1 MGTQKEIS
9 KLLAFH
15 SAVPDMDPTCLP
27 GHGRLGGMNLH
38 GGLHSGNGMVPPY
51 QTLGGGLVMPERGGV
66 MVSSGMMPGARVV
79 GANPTNHLGN
89 ASTRERGARSY
100 LRKQNTVQ
108 CTRYILLHIDN
119 KVYVNF
125 NIFPLL
131 RKTKL
136 SISCLSNHCPLK
148 SVLFDGHLPSE
159 NDYRFMSAE
168 HCLW

>member
-1 MGTQKEIS
+1 
-9 KLLAFH
+9 
-15 SAVPDMDPTCLP
+15 MDPTCLP
-27 GHGRLGGMNLH
+27 GHVGSRLSGMNLH
-38 GGLHSGNGMVPPY
+38 GGMHSGNGMVPPY
-51 QTLGGGLVMPERGGV
+51 QTVGGGLAMPNRGV
-66 MVSSGMMPGARVV
+66 MVTGMMPDRGMMPGA
-79 GANPTNHLGN
+79 NPNNHHLEWNGS
-89 ASTRERGARSY
+89 ARERASRAY

-119 KVYVNF
+119 KVYVNI

-148 SVLFDGHLPSE
+148 GVLFDGHLPSE